1 MAFNDATFAMRTLPL
16 LSFVWMLISASAFA
30 AAGHEP
36 AYPFNVAA
44 MLVFL
49 LAISHTF
56 CRRSDQPARLSAL

>member
-1 MAFNDATFAMRTLPL
+1 MYRRRMPAMRTLPL
-16 LSFVWMLISASAFA
+16 LSFVWMLISSSVFA

-49 LAISHTF
+49 LAILHTF

>member
-1 MAFNDATFAMRTLPL
+1 MYHRSMPAMRILPL

-36 AYPFNVAA
+36 ADPFNVAA

-49 LAISHTF
+49 LAILHTF

>member
-1 MAFNDATFAMRTLPL
+1 MVFNEATSSMRILPL

-30 AAGHEP
+30 ATGHEP

-49 LAISHTF
+49 LAILHTF